1 MIMTRTTNNAFRL
14 PAEWESADAV
24 LLAWP
29 HEATDWNY
37 MLESVRRC
45 YTDIAAAIVPH
56 ARLVII
62 APDVEPARR
71 MLAHLPQERIIYVT
85 CPTNDTW
92 ARDFGPLS
100 LCAADGSWLVAD
112 YRFNGWGL
120 KFAACE
126 DNCVTPRLKTKGL
139 IGADVECRQNFVLEG
154 GGIESDGKGTLMT
167 TARCQLSP
175 NRNPWMSEDQIKD
188 CLVEAFG
195 AESIIWLRHGYLAGD
210 DTDSH
215 IDTLARFA
223 PHDAIVY
230 VGCDDPDDEHY
241 SELQAMKAELQQAV
255 TASGRSFS
263 LFELPLPDAIYDEDG
278 ERLPATY
285 ANFLVLRDC
294 VIMPVYGQPM
304 KDELARRIIEVAYE
318 REAVT
323 VDCRPL
329 IRQHGSLHCVTMQ
342 MPDQILSI

>member
-1 MIMTRTTNNAFRL
+1 MYNRFRM
-14 PAEWESADAV
+14 PAEWETGDTV

-29 HEATDWNY
+29 HEATDWSY
-37 MLESVRRC
+37 MLESVQRC
-45 YTDIAAAIVPH
+45 YADIAAAIEPH
-56 ARLVII
+56 ARLII
-62 APDVEPARR
+62 VAPDVEPARK
-71 MLAHLPQERIIYVT
+71 MLAALPQERINYVT

-92 ARDFGPLS
+92 ARDFGPIS
-100 LCAADGSWLVAD
+100 LRSDSGSWLVAD

-120 KFAACE
+120 KFAADL
-126 DNCVTPRLKTKGL
+126 DNCVTPLLKSNGL
-139 IGADVECRQNFVLEG
+139 IRADVDCRQNFVLEG

-167 TARCQLSP
+167 TAHCQLSP
-175 NRNPWMSEDQIKD
+175 NRNPWMTEEQIKD
-188 CLVEAFG
+188 YLKEAFG

-210 DTDSH
+210 NTDSH

-223 PHDAIVY
+223 PHDSIVY

-255 TASGRSFS
+255 TADGRSLN

-318 REAVT
+318 REVVT
-323 VDCRPL
+323 VNCSPL